1 MREWSSWLEH
11 LAKIDVLNAYDF
23 RPVVDGKALS
33 KALGLKP
40 GPWMKEALD
49 VVMAWQLRQTTPP
62 TVGGAIEE
70 VRNKHGEL
78 TAVLIRHFLRLTIRP
93 LFAKKQTRTRNVT
106 AQGRKVMS
114 QPVLPGRFVGAEED
128 EEASRPWKKDAFVV
142 DILRWIVT
150 SLDSKLVAASWP
162 LLLPPI
168 LALLDDMEVKYK
180 AFGCT
185 LLSNLLATT
194 PPALLAR
201 TGLGPVFDDAVTPC
215 LSYLPTLTPEA
226 ESILLLDAAYP
237 ALYTLAFVRFSAS
250 RTESVQAHP
259 QHVPSP
265 YAQQLSHI
273 LHTQLLPSID
283 RMLES
288 HPAVIVSL
296 LAHLSTLIAHLR
308 TDTIAHLGDIVSMLT
323 EILSMPFIAAYPPLP
338 LAAARTLQVLLAN
351 AWPRIWRWRAD
362 VLGGLCAAW
371 SRMLEESEERGG
383 SGTRDTAGTVSEQTR
398 ACKKEMRVV
407 VNMLVAAVDAAVV
420 DGTVDGQH
428 VNMRAELEMMSQAD
442 PGLQE
447 LLHVQEA

>member
-1 MREWSSWLEH
+1 MREWSSWLAH
-11 LAKIDVLNAYDF
+11 LEKIDVLNACEF

-49 VVMAWQLRQTTPP
+49 VVMAWQLRQTTSP
-62 TVGGAIEE
+62 TVEGAIEE

-78 TAVLIRHFLRLTIRP
+78 TAVLIRHFLTLTIRP
-93 LFAKKQTRTRNVT
+93 LFAKKQTRNVT

-128 EEASRPWKKDAFVV
+128 EEASRPWKSDAFVV
-142 DILRWIVT
+142 DILKWIVA
-150 SLDSKLVAASWP
+150 SLDSKLVEEFWP

-180 AFGCT
+180 AVGCT
-185 LLSNLLATT
+185 LLSSLLGVT

-201 TGLGPVFDDAVTPC
+201 TGLGPVFDDAITPC
-215 LSYLPTLTPEA
+215 LSYLPTLTPEP
-226 ESILLLDAAYP
+226 ESTLLLDAAYP
-237 ALYTLAFVRFSAS
+237 ALFTLTVVRFSPTTTAS
-250 RTESVQAHP
+250 LQAHP
-259 QHVPSP
+259 AHVPSP

-273 LHTQLLPSID
+273 LHIQVLPSID

-288 HPAVIVSL
+288 HPAVLVTL

-308 TDTIAHLGDIVSMLT
+308 TDTTAHLGDIVPMLA
-323 EILSMPFIAAYPPLP
+323 EILSMPFIAAYRPLP

-351 AWPRIWRWRAD
+351 AWPRMWRWRGD
-362 VLGGLCAAW
+362 VLSGLCAAW
-371 SRMLEESEERGG
+371 VRVSQESEERGE
-383 SGTRDTAGTVSEQTR
+383 AGTSNTVGQGEQTV

-407 VNMLVAAVDAAVV
+407 VNMLVAALDAVV
-420 DGTVDGQH
+420 VDETVDGQT
-428 VNMRAELEMMSQAD
+428 VSIRNELQLMGNAD
-442 PGLQE
+442 PCLRE
-447 LLHVQEA
+447 LLHIQKK

>member
-1 MREWSSWLEH
+1 MREWSSWLAH
-11 LAKIDVLNAYDF
+11 LEKIDVLNACEF

-49 VVMAWQLRQTTPP
+49 VVMAWQLRQTTSP
-62 TVGGAIEE
+62 TVEGAIEE

-78 TAVLIRHFLRLTIRP
+78 TAVLIRHFLTLTIRP
-93 LFAKKQTRTRNVT
+93 LFAKKQTRNVT

-128 EEASRPWKKDAFVV
+128 EEASRPWKSDAFVV

-150 SLDSKLVAASWP
+150 SLDSKLVEEYWP

-237 ALYTLAFVRFSAS
+237 ALYTLTAVRFSS
-250 RTESVQAHP
+250 NTTESVQAAP
-259 QHVPSP
+259 QHIPSL
-265 YAQQLSHI
+265 YVQQISHI

-288 HPAVIVSL
+288 HPAVVVTL
-296 LAHLSTLIAHLR
+296 LTHLSTLIAQLR
-308 TDTIAHLGDIVSMLT
+308 TDTIAHLGDIVPMLT

-338 LAAARTLQVLLAN
+338 HAAARTLQVLLAN
-351 AWPRIWRWRAD
+351 AWPRIWRWRGD

-371 SRMLEESEERGG
+371 IRASEESEAEGN
-383 SGTRDTAGTVSEQTR
+383 SGTRNTVGTESEQTE

-407 VNMLVAAVDAAVV
+407 VNMLVAAVDAVVV
-420 DGTVDGQH
+420 DGTVDGQT
-428 VNMRAELEMMSQAD
+428 VNIRAELERMVQTD
-442 PGLQE
+442 PCLQE
-447 LLHVQEA
+447 LLHVQED